1 MGISKRK
8 NNTIMA
14 EDEENQAK
22 QFKMSDDQGNDVTHW
37 RSFNA
42 KGSAQYTNGDK
53 YDGDFAKGRRH
64 GTGTMV
70 YQNSDVYEG
79 QWCENQNMQTKPN
92 KEHITGI
99 SLKVKDAEMVYSCMP
114 IKIDTLDPGK
124 TLSNMVK
131 EHISLMRSTSN

>member
-1 MGISKRK
+1 
-8 NNTIMA
+8 MA

-37 RSFNA
+37 RSFNS

-79 QWCENQNMQTKPN
+79 QWCENQKHGNYYSWLIPEKTFRIWSINITK
-92 KEHITGI
+92 
-99 SLKVKDAEMVYSCMP
+99 
-114 IKIDTLDPGK
+114 K
-124 TLSNMVK
+124 TSYFFY
-131 EHISLMRSTSN
+131 